1 MIKILSDE
9 SNVKNSCLIVFP
21 MKIWYKVF
29 KIFFIYLFIVQNNP
43 RKKFENTS
51 ILFFKNIFFWN
62 KLNIYIFFIVS
73 LSNIFSNFQTFP

>member
-43 RKKFENTS
+43 RKK
-51 ILFFKNIFFWN
+51 I
-62 KLNIYIFFIVS
+62 
-73 LSNIFSNFQTFP
+73 

>member
-51 ILFFKNIFFWN
+51 ILFFKNIFFLEQI
-62 KLNIYIFFIVS
+62 KYIYIFYCKFVQH
-73 LSNIFSNFQTFP
+73 IF